1 MQSRV
6 AGFIGAV
13 QLQIK
18 IGEATTSSDD
28 PTPVYILDD
37 VVSMVGSNR
46 EAIETAC
53 NSLHLRLKAR
63 TPTVKQKALR
73 LARHICLRG
82 PPAFKSRLAQVC
94 STAIRDLTHYTCDPD
109 PFKGDIPWKRVQ
121 ALAQEAL
128 QALYGDGE
136 AADGPGLAGPGA
148 QSRIEGFGS
157 GAALSV
163 RVLRLG
169 ATSGGAAESAA
180 FASSAA
186 RPAAHGGPLLQ
197 PGALASAT
205 AASPPPA
212 AASSVEARQVA
223 KLTAPGALGSFV
235 AAAAGLDPGQLAGAL
250 QAKLLDPAAPWQSKL
265 RALCGLEALLQ
276 EPAPATREALA
287 ALFVAQPAALR
298 EAARQ
303 PQASLRELEAAGGDL
318 LGGLAVPGPASAAAA
333 PADFDL
339 LGGLS
344 ISDSGPPAPRPT
356 PPPAPKQEEDPFS
369 QWQSAPRAPAELPS
383 PSPVA
388 PAASSNL
395 TVDSF
400 FSDSPATVPAPFGD
414 PFAAFTGP
422 PTAAPG
428 NLKAAPKAGKS
439 DAVGSQKDEA
449 FDFASARRPQVVAQ
463 ARIAGTEIPSEKR
476 IEYSLQYVYGI
487 GHTSAKKIL
496 EATGIENK
504 RTFRLTEEELSA
516 IRAEV
521 SKYVVESDL
530 RKFVQ
535 LNIKRLVDIGCYRG
549 RRHIVVGHMGVFI
562 L

>member
-1 MQSRV
+1 M
-6 AGFIGAV
+6 
-13 QLQIK
+13 
-18 IGEATTSSDD
+18 
-28 PTPVYILDD
+28 
-37 VVSMVGSNR
+37 
-46 EAIETAC
+46 
-53 NSLHLRLKAR
+53 LHYHRCSHFL
-63 TPTVKQKALR
+63 PQALR

-163 RVLRLG
+163 G
-169 ATSGGAAESAA
+169 SSASSGMSGRRMMGFGGSDVGGVAEPAA
-180 FASSAA
+180 FASSAG

-205 AASPPPA
+205 AAPPPPA

-223 KLTAPGALGSFV
+223 KLTAPGGVRAAPTREALGSFV

-287 ALFVAQPAALR
+287 AYFVAQPAALR

-303 PQASLRELEAAGGDL
+303 PQASLRERAGAILQTLGIAESVAAPAAPATTQASNGYHQATAPAVDLLGGLESEAAVPATIISESAPAPVSAAAAAGGDL
-318 LGGLAVPGPASAAAA
+318 LGGLAGPGPAPAAAA

-344 ISDSGPPAPRPT
+344 ISDSGPPAPRTT
-356 PPPAPKQEEDPFS
+356 PPPAPEQEEDPFS

-383 PSPVA
+383 PGPVA
-388 PAASSNL
+388 SAMSNNL

-400 FSDSPATVPAPFGD
+400 FSDPPATVAAPFVD

-422 PTAAPG
+422 PAAAPG
-428 NLKAAPKAGKS
+428 NTKAAPKAGGGHVL
-439 DAVGSQKDEA
+439 ALN
-449 FDFASARRPQVVAQ
+449 
-463 ARIAGTEIPSEKR
+463 GTQS
-476 IEYSLQYVYGI
+476 
-487 GHTSAKKIL
+487 T
-496 EATGIENK
+496 
-504 RTFRLTEEELSA
+504 
-516 IRAEV
+516 
-521 SKYVVESDL
+521 
-530 RKFVQ
+530 
-535 LNIKRLVDIGCYRG
+535 
-549 RRHIVVGHMGVFI
+549 
-562 L
+562 